1 MNKIIIIFVII
12 LLIFGGVI
20 FYQLA
25 THPAPKSKVTINT
38 HTFSVKTATSSAER
52 QQGLSGVKSMPQDQG
67 MLFIFDASEKYP
79 FWMKDM
85 KFALDIIYIRDDK
98 IVQIFQN
105 VPTPKENKAPLRIY
119 QPTVPADRV
128 LEINAELSKK
138 YNFKKNDK
146 VKIVIAK

>member
-1 MNKIIIIFVII
+1 MNKVIIIFVII

-20 FYQLA
+20 FYQFA

-38 HTFSVKTATSSAER
+38 HTFAVKTASSAAQQ

-67 MLFIFDASEKYP
+67 MIFIFDQAAKYP
-79 FWMKDM
+79 FWMKEM
-85 KFALDIIYIRDDK
+85 KFPLDIIFIRDNK

-105 VPTPKENKAPLRIY
+105 VPAPKDSKTQLPIY
-119 QPTVPADRV
+119 QPVAPADRV
-128 LEINAELSKK
+128 LEINAGLSKK
-138 YNFKKNDK
+138 YDFKKNDE